1 MYLHLSP
8 HLRQHT
14 EYREISLNLV
24 IGYEL
29 EAETK
34 SAVNAAVDKM
44 SLQINYAEFKMLD
57 NRNCYL

>member
-1 MYLHLSP
+1 MYLHRSP

-14 EYREISLNLV
+14 EFREITLNLV
-24 IGYEL
+24 IGYEQ

-34 SAVNAAVDKM
+34 SAINAVDKM